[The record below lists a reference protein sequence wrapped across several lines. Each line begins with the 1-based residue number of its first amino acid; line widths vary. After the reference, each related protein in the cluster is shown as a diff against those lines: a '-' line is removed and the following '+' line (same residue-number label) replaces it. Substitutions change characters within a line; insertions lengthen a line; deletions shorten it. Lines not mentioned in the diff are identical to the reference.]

1 LALVLCRTSRAFLP
15 LGRRLLYRAPFASI
29 PLMVTLKVTWDRA
42 IALYDVL
49 SRNNGVVGR
58 IVRSLHG
65 LEIWCRRLAIVA
77 APKGAHAFDLRSQSS
92 KVFAWQASIV
102 AACPALR
109 AVSVEIQSTSEATAM
124 HRALGPSM
132 ASLEDIKLS
141 ASSLL
146 EAELALRVLANLY
159 RAGCRLNTVELSS
172 LDCTVSRKAIE
183 EQSVQLKHPFEN
195 MILRVRP
202 QAQYLKPFAAFF
214 SAQVGVLRKLDLFV
228 PAKVSQADLLHLFKI
243 AGTSLMDLKLSS
255 AWRDHVSRQYAGY
268 GLGFDGPVFPAEAAK
283 LFPRLERLTI
293 LNFGAL
299 SVERVG
305 LLAQHCPNLQI
316 LIASGSI
323 WLADNPALS
332 LNVAPHW
339 QKAIFPERRV
349 AELLEAMLH
358 LVQVNLGRL
367 PVRETDQLP
376 TLSAAMT
383 AKRVALDYDTCIECC
398 EYCGEYH

>member
-1 LALVLCRTSRAFLP
+1 
-15 LGRRLLYRAPFASI
+15 
-29 PLMVTLKVTWDRA
+29 
-42 IALYDVL
+42 
-49 SRNNGVVGR
+49 
-58 IVRSLHG
+58 
-65 LEIWCRRLAIVA
+65 
-77 APKGAHAFDLRSQSS
+77 
-92 KVFAWQASIV
+92 
-102 AACPALR
+102 
-109 AVSVEIQSTSEATAM
+109 
-124 HRALGPSM
+124 
-132 ASLEDIKLS
+132 
-141 ASSLL
+141 
-146 EAELALRVLANLY
+146 
-159 RAGCRLNTVELSS
+159 
-172 LDCTVSRKAIE
+172 
-183 EQSVQLKHPFEN
+183 

-202 QAQYLKPFAAFF
+202 RAQCLEPFAAFF

-243 AGTSLMDLKLSS
+243 AGTSLVDLKLSS

-268 GLGFDGPVFPAEAAK
+268 GLGFDGPVFPAEGAK

-332 LNVAPHW
+332 LNVTPHW